1 MFEVLSIETLIAF
14 VTASVVLSLV
24 PGPDNLF
31 VMSHS
36 ALKGWRIGFY
46 TTLGLCTGLIGH
58 TVLVAIGV
66 SVIFQTSAI
75 AFNGLKIVGAC
86 YLLYLAW
93 LSVQNKELNLGGT
106 DRDSTN
112 RSYYFTGVI
121 MNLTNPKVALFFLVF
136 LPQFVNTSND
146 NVTIQIFLL
155 GLLFILSA
163 LCVFTSIAYLASFL
177 EDILKKSKT
186 VNKNLNILAALVYF
200 ALAINLFFVPG
211 RQNIFE

>member
-46 TTLGLCTGLIGH
+46 ITLGLCTGLIGH

-186 VNKNLNILAALVYF
+186 VNKNLNLLAALIYF
-200 ALAINLFFVPG
+200 ALAINLFFVTW
-211 RQNIFE
+211 

>member
-1 MFEVLSIETLIAF
+1 MFEILSTETIIAF
-14 VTASVVLSLV
+14 VAASVALSLV

-36 ALKGWRIGFY
+36 ALKGWKVGFY
-46 TTLGLCTGLIGH
+46 ITLGLCTGLIGH

-75 AFNGLKIVGAC
+75 AFNGLKIIGAF
-86 YLLYLAW
+86 YLLYLAL

-106 DRDSTN
+106 EKNTTN

-136 LPQFVNTSND
+136 LPQFVNTSNN

-163 LCVFTSIAYLASFL
+163 LCVFTSIAYLSSFL
-177 EDILKKSKT
+177 EGVLKKSRT
-186 VNKNLNILAALVYF
+186 LNKNLNMLAALIYI
-200 ALAINLFFVPG
+200 ALAVNLFFI
-211 RQNIFE
+211 QS

>member
-1 MFEVLSIETLIAF
+1 MFEVLSIETIIAF
-14 VTASVVLSLV
+14 VAASVVLSLV
-24 PGPDNLF
+24 PGPDNIF

-46 TTLGLCTGLIGH
+46 ITLGLCTGLVGH
-58 TVLVAIGV
+58 TILVAIGV

-75 AFNGLKIVGAC
+75 AFNGLKIIGAC

-106 DRDSTN
+106 DKNNTN

-177 EDILKKSKT
+177 ENFLKKSKT
-186 VNKNLNILAALVYF
+186 VNKNLNILAALIYF
-200 ALAINLFFVPG
+200 ALAINLFFVT
-211 RQNIFE
+211 F

>member
-1 MFEVLSIETLIAF
+1 MFEILSTETIITF
-14 VTASVVLSLV
+14 VAASVVLSLV
-24 PGPDNLF
+24 PGPDNIF

-58 TVLVAIGV
+58 TVLIAIGV

-75 AFNGLKIVGAC
+75 AFNGLKIIGAF

-106 DRDSTN
+106 DKDSTN

-136 LPQFVNTSND
+136 LPQFVNSSND
-146 NVTIQIFLL
+146 NVSIQIFLL

-186 VNKNLNILAALVYF
+186 VNKNLNILAALIYF
-200 ALAINLFFVPG
+200 ALAINLFFV
-211 RQNIFE
+211 NF

>member
-1 MFEVLSIETLIAF
+1 MFEILSIETIIAF

-46 TTLGLCTGLIGH
+46 ITLGLCTGLIGH

-75 AFNGLKIVGAC
+75 AFNGLKIIGAC

-106 DRDSTN
+106 DKNSTN

-121 MNLTNPKVALFFLVF
+121 MNLANPKVALFFLVF

-177 EDILKKSKT
+177 EDILKKSKK
-186 VNKNLNILAALVYF
+186 VNKSLNLLAALIYIT
-200 ALAINLFFVPG
+200 LAINLFFVTW
-211 RQNIFE
+211 

>member
-1 MFEVLSIETLIAF
+1 MFEVLSIETIIAF

-36 ALKGWRIGFY
+36 ALKGWRTGFY

-75 AFNGLKIVGAC
+75 AFNGLKIIGAC

-93 LSVQNKELNLGGT
+93 LSVRNKELNLGGT
-106 DRDSTN
+106 DKNSTN

-121 MNLTNPKVALFFLVF
+121 MNLANPKVAIFFLVF
-136 LPQFVNTSND
+136 LPQFVNTGND
-146 NVTIQIFLL
+146 NVTVQIFLL

-163 LCVFTSIAYLASFL
+163 FCVFTFIAYLASFL
-177 EDILKKSKT
+177 ENFLKKSKT
-186 VNKNLNILAALVYF
+186 INKNLNLLAALVYF
-200 ALAINLFFVPG
+200 ALAFNLFFVTW
-211 RQNIFE
+211 

>member
-1 MFEVLSIETLIAF
+1 MFEVLSIETIIAF

-46 TTLGLCTGLIGH
+46 ITLGLCTGLIGH
-58 TVLVAIGV
+58 TILVAIGV

-75 AFNGLKIVGAC
+75 AFNGLKIIGAC

-93 LSVQNKELNLGGT
+93 LSVQNKEINLGGT
-106 DRDSTN
+106 DKNSTN

-186 VNKNLNILAALVYF
+186 VNKNLNLLAALIYF
-200 ALAINLFFVPG
+200 TLAINLFFVTW
-211 RQNIFE
+211 

>member
-1 MFEVLSIETLIAF
+1 MFELLSAETIIAF

-31 VMSHS
+31 VMTHS

-75 AFNGLKIVGAC
+75 AFIGLKIIGAC

-93 LSVQNKELNLGGT
+93 LSLQNKELNLGGNGN
-106 DRDSTN
+106 DNAN
-112 RSYYFTGVI
+112 RSYYLIGVI

-146 NVTIQIFLL
+146 NVTLQIFSL
-155 GLLFILSA
+155 GVLFILSA
-163 LCVFTSIAYLASFL
+163 LCVFTSIAYLASLL

-200 ALAINLFFVPG
+200 ALAFNLFFVTL
-211 RQNIFE
+211 

>member
-1 MFEVLSIETLIAF
+1 MFELLSAETIIAF

-31 VMSHS
+31 VMTHS

-75 AFNGLKIVGAC
+75 AFNGLKIIGAC

-93 LSVQNKELNLGGT
+93 LSLQNKDLNLGGNGN
-106 DRDSTN
+106 DNAN
-112 RSYYFTGVI
+112 RSYYLTGVI

-136 LPQFVNTSND
+136 FPQFVNTGND
-146 NVTIQIFLL
+146 NVTLQIFSL
-155 GLLFILSA
+155 GVLFILSA
-163 LCVFTSIAYLASFL
+163 LCVFTSIAYLASLF
-177 EDILKKSKT
+177 EDILKNRKQST
-186 VNKNLNILAALVYF
+186 NTSTYLQLWYILLSHLIYF
-200 ALAINLFFVPG
+200 L
-211 RQNIFE
+211 

>member
-1 MFEVLSIETLIAF
+1 MFEVLSTETIIAF
-14 VTASVVLSLV
+14 VTASVILSLV

-58 TVLVAIGV
+58 TVLVSIGV

-75 AFNGLKIVGAC
+75 AFNGLKVIGAC

-106 DRDSTN
+106 DKNSTN
-112 RSYYFTGVI
+112 RSYYLTGVI

-136 LPQFVNTSND
+136 LPQFVNTSSD

-177 EDILKKSKT
+177 ENFLKKSKT
-186 VNKNLNILAALVYF
+186 VNKNLNILAAIVYF
-200 ALAINLFFVPG
+200 ALAINLFFVTW
-211 RQNIFE
+211 

>member
-1 MFEVLSIETLIAF
+1 MFEILSTETIIAF

-24 PGPDNLF
+24 PGPDNIF
-31 VMSHS
+31 VMTHS

-66 SVIFQTSAI
+66 SVIFQTSAV
-75 AFNGLKIVGAC
+75 AFNGLKIIGAC

-93 LSVQNKELNLGGT
+93 LSVQNKELNLGGN
-106 DRDSTN
+106 DNHITN
-112 RSYYFTGVI
+112 RSYYLTGVI

-136 LPQFVNTSND
+136 LPQFVNTGKD
-146 NVTIQIFLL
+146 NVTLQIFSL
-155 GLLFILSA
+155 GLLFIVSA
-163 LCVFTSIAYLASFL
+163 LCVFTSIAYLASLL

-186 VNKNLNILAALVYF
+186 VNKNLNILAALIYI
-200 ALAINLFFVPG
+200 ALAFNLFFVT
-211 RQNIFE
+211 R

>member
-1 MFEVLSIETLIAF
+1 MFEVLSIETIITF
-14 VTASVVLSLV
+14 VTASIVLSLV
-24 PGPDNLF
+24 PGPDNIF
-31 VMSHS
+31 VISHS

-46 TTLGLCTGLIGH
+46 ITLGLCTGLIGH
-58 TVLVAIGV
+58 TILVAIGV

-75 AFNGLKIVGAC
+75 AFTGLKIVGAC

-106 DRDSTN
+106 DKNNTN

-163 LCVFTSIAYLASFL
+163 LCFFTSIAYLASFL
-177 EDILKKSKT
+177 ENFLKKSKT
-186 VNKNLNILAALVYF
+186 VNKNLNLLAALIYF
-200 ALAINLFFVPG
+200 ARAINLFVVTW
-211 RQNIFE
+211 

>member
-1 MFEVLSIETLIAF
+1 MFEILSTETIIAF

-24 PGPDNLF
+24 PGPDNIF

-36 ALKGWRIGFY
+36 ALKGWKIGFY
-46 TTLGLCTGLIGH
+46 TTLGLCTGLIAH

-75 AFNGLKIVGAC
+75 AFNGLKIIGAF

-93 LSVQNKELNLGGT
+93 LSVQNKELNIGGT
-106 DRDSTN
+106 DKDNTN
-112 RSYYFTGVI
+112 RSYYLTGVI

-146 NVTIQIFLL
+146 NVSIQISLL

-186 VNKNLNILAALVYF
+186 VNKNLNILAALIYF
-200 ALAINLFFVPG
+200 ALAINLFFVT
-211 RQNIFE
+211 F

>member
-1 MFEVLSIETLIAF
+1 MFEILSTETIIAF

-24 PGPDNLF
+24 PGPDNIF

-75 AFNGLKIVGAC
+75 AFNGLKIIGAF

-106 DRDSTN
+106 DKDSTN
-112 RSYYFTGVI
+112 RSYYLIGVI

-146 NVTIQIFLL
+146 NVSIQICLL

-177 EDILKKSKT
+177 EDILKQSKT
-186 VNKNLNILAALVYF
+186 VNKNLNILAALIYF
-200 ALAINLFFVPG
+200 ALAINLFFVT
-211 RQNIFE
+211 F

>member
-1 MFEVLSIETLIAF
+1 MFEVLSIETIIAF
-14 VTASVVLSLV
+14 VAASVVLSLV
-24 PGPDNLF
+24 PGPDNIF

-58 TVLVAIGV
+58 TVLVSIGV
-66 SVIFQTSAI
+66 SIIFQTSAI
-75 AFNGLKIVGAC
+75 AFNGLKIIGAC

-93 LSVQNKELNLGGT
+93 LSIQNKELNLGGT
-106 DRDSTN
+106 DKNSTN

-121 MNLTNPKVALFFLVF
+121 MNLTNPKVAIFFLVF

-146 NVTIQIFLL
+146 NVTIQIFIL
-155 GLLFILSA
+155 GILFIISA

-177 EDILKKSKT
+177 ENFLKKSKT
-186 VNKNLNILAALVYF
+186 VNKNLNILAALIYF
-200 ALAINLFFVPG
+200 ALAINLFFVTW
-211 RQNIFE
+211 

>member
-1 MFEVLSIETLIAF
+1 MFEILSTETIIAF

-24 PGPDNLF
+24 PGPDNIF

-75 AFNGLKIVGAC
+75 AFNGLKIIGAF

-106 DRDSTN
+106 DKDSTN
-112 RSYYFTGVI
+112 SSYYLTGVI

-146 NVTIQIFLL
+146 NVSIQICLL

-177 EDILKKSKT
+177 EDILKQSKT
-186 VNKNLNILAALVYF
+186 VNKNLNILAALIYF
-200 ALAINLFFVPG
+200 ALAINLFFV
-211 RQNIFE
+211 NF

>member
-1 MFEVLSIETLIAF
+1 MFEILSTETIITF

-24 PGPDNLF
+24 PGPDNIF

-36 ALKGWRIGFY
+36 ALKGWKIGFY
-46 TTLGLCTGLIGH
+46 TTLGLCTGLIAH

-75 AFNGLKIVGAC
+75 AFNGLKIIGAF

-106 DRDSTN
+106 DKDSTN

-146 NVTIQIFLL
+146 NVSIQISLL

-186 VNKNLNILAALVYF
+186 VNKNLNILAALIYF
-200 ALAINLFFVPG
+200 ALAINLFFVT
-211 RQNIFE
+211 F

>member
-1 MFEVLSIETLIAF
+1 MFELLGIETIIAF

-46 TTLGLCTGLIGH
+46 ITLGLCTGLIGH
-58 TVLVAIGV
+58 TILIAIGV

-75 AFNGLKIVGAC
+75 AFNGLKIIGAC

-106 DRDSTN
+106 DKNSTN

-136 LPQFVNTSND
+136 LPQFVNTSNN

-177 EDILKKSKT
+177 ENFLKKSKT
-186 VNKNLNILAALVYF
+186 VNKNLNLLAALIYF
-200 ALAINLFFVPG
+200 TLAINLFFVTW
-211 RQNIFE
+211 

>member
-1 MFEVLSIETLIAF
+1 MFEVLSIETIIAF

-46 TTLGLCTGLIGH
+46 ITLGLCTGLIGH

-75 AFNGLKIVGAC
+75 AFNGLKIIGAC

-106 DRDSTN
+106 DKNSTN
-112 RSYYFTGVI
+112 RSYYLTGVI

-177 EDILKKSKT
+177 EDILKKSKK
-186 VNKNLNILAALVYF
+186 VNKNLNLLAALIYF
-200 ALAINLFFVPG
+200 TLAINLFFVTW
-211 RQNIFE
+211 

>member
-1 MFEVLSIETLIAF
+1 MFEVLSPETIIAF
-14 VTASVVLSLV
+14 VTASVILSLV

-75 AFNGLKIVGAC
+75 AFNGLKVIGAC

-106 DRDSTN
+106 DKNSTN
-112 RSYYFTGVI
+112 RSYYLTGVI

-177 EDILKKSKT
+177 ENILKKSKT
-186 VNKNLNILAALVYF
+186 VNKNLNILAALIYF
-200 ALAINLFFVPG
+200 ALAINLFFVSW
-211 RQNIFE
+211 

>member
-1 MFEVLSIETLIAF
+1 MFEVLSIETIIAF

-46 TTLGLCTGLIGH
+46 ITLGLCTGLIGH
-58 TVLVAIGV
+58 TILVAIGV

-75 AFNGLKIVGAC
+75 AFNGLKIIGAC

-106 DRDSTN
+106 DKNSTN
-112 RSYYFTGVI
+112 RSYYLTGVI

-186 VNKNLNILAALVYF
+186 VNKNLNLLAAFIYF
-200 ALAINLFFVPG
+200 ALAINLFFVTW
-211 RQNIFE
+211 

>member
-1 MFEVLSIETLIAF
+1 MFEVLSIETIIAF
-14 VTASVVLSLV
+14 VAASVVLSLV
-24 PGPDNLF
+24 PGPDNIF

-46 TTLGLCTGLIGH
+46 ITLGLCTGLIGH
-58 TVLVAIGV
+58 TVLVSIGV

-75 AFNGLKIVGAC
+75 AFNGLKIIGAC

-93 LSVQNKELNLGGT
+93 LSIQNKELNLGGT
-106 DRDSTN
+106 DKNSTN

-121 MNLTNPKVALFFLVF
+121 MNLANPKVALFFLVF

-177 EDILKKSKT
+177 EGILKKSKT
-186 VNKNLNILAALVYF
+186 VNKNLNLLAALIYF
-200 ALAINLFFVPG
+200 ALAINLFFVTW
-211 RQNIFE
+211 